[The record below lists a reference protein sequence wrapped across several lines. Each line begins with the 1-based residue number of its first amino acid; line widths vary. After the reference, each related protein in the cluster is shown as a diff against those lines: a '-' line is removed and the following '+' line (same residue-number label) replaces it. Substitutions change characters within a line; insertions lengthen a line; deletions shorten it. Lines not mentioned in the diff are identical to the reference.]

1 MAASASAA
9 RDLVLSDLRDRP
21 EFRAA
26 VIAQNLDSWG
36 QLTDL
41 NGAEMAALFALDV
54 PRGQLPA
61 TFIAILNGNYA
72 GCVSLRAV
80 TMGAVKHKEIYSDAT
95 PWLSNMWVAEEAR
108 GHGIASKLTEA
119 VLNAARALSFKTL
132 YSSVATEDSLYH
144 KMGFRTTSSRAYGGY
159 TVYLIEKNI

>member
-1 MAASASAA
+1 MAASASVQ
-9 RDLVLSDLRDRP
+9 DLILCDLRDRP

-26 VIAQNLDSWG
+26 VIAQNYDSWSG
-36 QLTDL
+36 ITDL
-41 NGAEMAALFALDV
+41 NRAEMAALFALDV
-54 PRGQLPA
+54 ARGQLPA
-61 TFIAILNGNYA
+61 TFIAILAGKYA

-80 TMGAVKHKEIYSDAT
+80 TMGAVKHKEVYSDAT

-108 GHGIASKLTEA
+108 GHGIASQLTEA
-119 VLNAARALSFKTL
+119 VLNAARALGFKTL

-159 TVYLIEKNI
+159 TVYLIEKTL